1 MIYDY
6 LEEYFQ
12 ILEGNRIT
20 IIGDIEESD
29 ESYFFRYCLYDNYTE
44 TGDAEINKE
53 DYLSWLSFRD
63 YECGMAI

>member
-1 MIYDY
+1 MTYDY

-12 ILEGNRIT
+12 FLEGNRIT

-63 YECGMAI
+63 YERGMVI

>member
-12 ILEGNRIT
+12 FLEGNRIT

-29 ESYFFRYCLYDNYTE
+29 ESYFF
-44 TGDAEINKE
+44 
-53 DYLSWLSFRD
+53 
-63 YECGMAI
+63 

>member
-12 ILEGNRIT
+12 FLEGNRIT
-20 IIGDIEESD
+20 TIGDIEESD